1 LFATANS
8 HDMVGNLAVFGRS
21 LKESI
26 GRLRAGFGDSRNDD
40 LILRAN

>member
-1 LFATANS
+1 
-8 HDMVGNLAVFGRS
+8 MVGNLAVFGRS

-26 GRLRAGFGDSRNDD
+26 GRLRAGLGDSQSCD